1 MKNFKIAMIL
11 VAAVAFFCSCGDP
24 EAPVVSLSD
33 ATSMNE
39 MTFDLANPEAVVNI
53 GGAISDE
60 KGIST
65 LNVTKTMYDAD
76 NKVVG
81 TVVPYTFDA
90 PYEGETTYAFSILDT
105 LKNADVKDAA
115 KVVYEAVV
123 TNKKGGEATATYTVT
138 IKPASFTTAN
148 FTWTRSGNS
157 DPDLSAFGLDWTR
170 NNEKTIYADIRP
182 LNANAK
188 LYELAATDYAATSV
202 ADITFPA
209 PIEKYKKILADATG
223 VTNYDNV
230 IASVYEGKTYVFHIT
245 KGTSSYDATTGTT
258 LVIEGEYK
266 TFEATPAAK

>member
-65 LNVTKTMYDAD
+65 LNVTKTMYNA
-76 NKVVG
+76 NNEAVG
-81 TVVPYTFDA
+81 KVVPYTFDA

-138 IKPASFTTAN
+138 IKPASFTTAT
-148 FTWTRSGNS
+148 FEWKRDGSTYT
-157 DPDLSAFGLDWTR
+157 GLDVYGLQWDANT
-170 NNEKTIYADIRP
+170 KTVYANIKP
-182 LNANAK
+182 LANAK
-188 LYELAATDYAATSV
+188 LYQLTAAEYDATSLSNMSFSNEISIYRGVGWDAAATYND
-202 ADITFPA
+202 
-209 PIEKYKKILADATG
+209 
-223 VTNYDNV
+223 V
-230 IASVYEGKTYVFHIT
+230 IASVYNGKTYVFHIT
-245 KGTSSYDATTGTT
+245 SSTMTEKPNQGGYVFT
-258 LVIEGEYK
+258 INGEVK